1 MATLG
6 RSALMAALLFPVPH
20 PRGILRI
27 PSFPGRAS
35 EFPQGGF
42 KAGPCALSLCLEK
55 EMWPEFACFPLFF
68 GMAVAW
74 KSPQC
79 RV

>member
-1 MATLG
+1 MARL
-6 RSALMAALLFPVPH
+6 RISALMAALLFPVPH
-20 PRGILRI
+20 PKGILRI
-27 PSFPGRAS
+27 PSFPGRAL

-55 EMWPEFACFPLFF
+55 ETWPGFAFSPLLF

-79 RV
+79 CV